1 MTPVKLLTLC
11 SARQAQGRD
20 FQVMLMECD
29 TRSALTPVLESIFAF
44 PASAVYG
51 QTDAPRQGG
60 TFSRLAYDPEKET
73 H

>member
-20 FQVMLMECD
+20 FQVMLMND

-60 TFSRLAYDPEKET
+60 TFSRLAYEPEKET

>member
-1 MTPVKLLTLC
+1 MTQVKLLTLC

-20 FQVMLMECD
+20 FQVMLMND

-60 TFSRLAYDPEKET
+60 TCSRLAYEAEKET